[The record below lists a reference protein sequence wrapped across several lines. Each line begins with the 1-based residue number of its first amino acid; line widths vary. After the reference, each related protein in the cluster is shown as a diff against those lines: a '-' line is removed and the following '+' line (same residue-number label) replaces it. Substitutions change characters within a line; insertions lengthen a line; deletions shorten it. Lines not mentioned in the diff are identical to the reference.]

1 MTGYQKDALDRIA
14 RAIEEARKAAYDL
27 RVLGVPEG
35 EASEALEEL
44 DAGLKALSDD
54 ARAECA
60 SGVMCLLFEAI
71 KGEAAA

>member
-35 EASEALEEL
+35 EAAESLEEL
-44 DAGLKALSDD
+44 DSALKAVSDD

-60 SGVMCLLFEAI
+60 SGILCGLFEAL
-71 KGEAAA
+71 KQAA